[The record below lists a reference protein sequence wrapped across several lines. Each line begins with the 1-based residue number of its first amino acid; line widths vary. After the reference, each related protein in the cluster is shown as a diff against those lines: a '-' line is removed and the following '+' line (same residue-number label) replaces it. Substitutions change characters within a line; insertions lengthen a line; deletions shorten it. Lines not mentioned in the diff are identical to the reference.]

1 MGEGKSMQREEED
14 KTTMPDLEKETM
26 EKGGRGVDLRSEKRN
41 HVEGEAVSLDGGIDR
56 EKIKWLSS
64 ESQLSEKNSLA
75 KDGRTWSGSEKV

>member
-1 MGEGKSMQREEED
+1 M
-14 KTTMPDLEKETM
+14 
-26 EKGGRGVDLRSEKRN
+26 DLRSEKRN

-64 ESQLSEKNSLA
+64 ESQLSENNSLA